1 MMQVGVE
8 IGGTF
13 TDLVWVDDK
22 GFVTV
27 GKVPSTP
34 SEVHKAVENAVDHVA
49 VPLGQ
54 VTRFAHGSTIATNAL
69 ITRRGA
75 RTGLLTTKGF
85 RDIIEIGL
93 HDRVGN
99 IYTAFYHKPRAPV
112 ERRFIREIRERIDG
126 GGHVVETL
134 DEEAARQ
141 EIQRY
146 RRLLQPGVAGVP

>member
-1 MMQVGVE
+1 MQVGVE

-13 TDLVWVDDK
+13 TDLVWVDEE
-22 GFVTV
+22 GVVSV

-34 SEVHKAVENAVDHVA
+34 SQVHKAVENAVDQAA
-49 VPLGQ
+49 VRLKE
-54 VTRFAHGSTIATNAL
+54 VTRFSHGSTIATNAL

-85 RDIIEIGL
+85 RDITEIGL

-112 ERRFIREIRERIDG
+112 ERRASSVRFQNVSTG
-126 GGHVVETL
+126 
-134 DEEAARQ
+134 AAMWSKPSMKRWHN
-141 EIQRY
+141 RKSSSSSTT
-146 RRLLQPGVAGVP
+146 A